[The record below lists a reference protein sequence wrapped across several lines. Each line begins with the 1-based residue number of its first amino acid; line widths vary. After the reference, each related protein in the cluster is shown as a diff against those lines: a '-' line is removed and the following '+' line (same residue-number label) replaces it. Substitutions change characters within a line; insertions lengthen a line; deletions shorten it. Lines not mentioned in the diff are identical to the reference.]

1 MAVTGAALKAVDR
14 LEITTLVDNSID
26 VFLPSTAEIRRAQIP
41 SDLPWGERKALIS
54 EHGYSAL
61 VSVHIGDHSASL
73 LFDAGVST
81 NALIHN
87 MDVLEIKPQ
96 ELHSIVLSH
105 GHVDHTQG
113 LLGMIKRIGKRRMPI
128 LLHPDAF
135 LNRKVILP
143 DKHELHS
150 PAPNRHL
157 LEQENVEF
165 VEERGCSFLLEGMV
179 LVTGQIHRTTE
190 FEKGLPSHYSEI
202 DGKWQSDPLIH
213 DDQALVVNVRDK
225 GLVVMTGCGH
235 AGAINSIHYA
245 QKLTGVEKVY
255 ALLGGLH
262 LTGAVFEPII
272 APTLKELKAIGPRL
286 VMPGHCTGWKAIHA
300 FAREFPEAFV
310 QSSVGTRL
318 VVESDSEAG
327 SQRLAARRV
336 G

>member
-1 MAVTGAALKAVDR
+1 MAENSTSLKPVDR
-14 LEITTLVDNSID
+14 LEITILVDNSID

-41 SDLPWGERKALIS
+41 TDLPWGERKSLIS

-61 VSVHIGDHSASL
+61 VTVRTGDRSASL

-87 MDVLEIKPQ
+87 MDVLEIRPQ

-105 GHVDHTQG
+105 GHIDHTQG
-113 LLGMIKRIGKRRMPI
+113 LLGMIKRLGKKRMPI

-135 LNRKVILP
+135 LNRKVLLP
-143 DKHELHS
+143 DNHELHS
-150 PAPNRHL
+150 PAPNRRL
-157 LEQENVEF
+157 LEQENVEL
-165 VEERGCSFLLEGMV
+165 VEERGCSYLLEGMV
-179 LVTGQIHRTTE
+179 LVTGQIHRTTD
-190 FEKGLPSHYSEI
+190 FEKGFPIHYSEI
-202 DGKWQSDPLIH
+202 KGTWQPDPLIH
-213 DDQALVVNVRDK
+213 DDQALVVNVWDK

-235 AGAINSIHYA
+235 AGAINSIRYA

-272 APTLKELKAIGPRL
+272 APTLKELNAISPRL

-300 FAREFPEAFV
+300 FAREFPEAYV

-318 VVESDSEAG
+318 VLESG
-327 SQRLAARRV
+327 SQAAGR
-336 G
+336 

>member
-1 MAVTGAALKAVDR
+1 MPDIPASLKPVEW
-14 LEITTLVDNSID
+14 LEITILVDNSID
-26 VFLPSTAEIRRAQIP
+26 VFLPSTDQIRRAQVP
-41 SDLPWGERKALIS
+41 TDLPWGERESLIS

-61 VSVHIGDHSASL
+61 VRVHTGDESASL

-81 NALIHN
+81 NALVHN
-87 MDVLEIKPQ
+87 MDVLEIKPH

-113 LLGMIKRIGKRRMPI
+113 LLGMIKRLGNRRMPI

-143 DKHELHS
+143 DNHELHS
-150 PAPNRHL
+150 PAPNRRL

-165 VEERGCSFLLEGMV
+165 IEERGCSYLLEGMV

-190 FEKGLPSHYSEI
+190 FEKGFPIHYSEI
-202 DGKWQSDPLIH
+202 NGSWQSDPLIH
-213 DDQALVVNVRDK
+213 DDQALVVNVRNK

-235 AGAINSIHYA
+235 AGAINSIRYA
-245 QKLTGVEKVY
+245 QKLTGVQKLY

-310 QSSVGTRL
+310 QGSVGTRL
-318 VVESDSEAG
+318 IVESGSEA
-327 SQRLAARRV
+327 
-336 G
+336 

>member
-1 MAVTGAALKAVDR
+1 MAETGAALKAVDR
-14 LEITTLVDNSID
+14 LEITILIDNSID
-26 VFLPSTAEIRRAQIP
+26 VFLPSTGEVRRAQIP
-41 SDLPWGERKALIS
+41 TNLPWGERKALAS

-61 VSVHIGDHSASL
+61 VTVQTSEHSATL

-87 MDVLEIKPQ
+87 MDVLEIRPQ

-105 GHVDHTQG
+105 GHLDHTQG
-113 LLGMIKRIGKRRMPI
+113 LLGMIKRLGKRRMPV

-143 DKHELHS
+143 DQHELHS

-165 VEERGCSFLLEGMV
+165 VEERGCSYLLESMV

-190 FEKGLPSHYSEI
+190 FEKGFPIHYSEI

-213 DDQALVVNVRDK
+213 DDQALVVNVRGK

-235 AGAINSIHYA
+235 AGAINSIRYA

-272 APTLKELKAIGPRL
+272 APTLNALKAIAPQI

-310 QSSVGTRL
+310 QGSVGTRL
-318 VVESDSEAG
+318 VIESG
-327 SQRLAARRV
+327 SQAA
-336 G
+336 GA

>member
-1 MAVTGAALKAVDR
+1 MAENSAPLKAVDR
-14 LEITTLVDNSID
+14 LEITILVDNSID
-26 VFLPSTAEIRRAQIP
+26 VFLPSTAEVRRAQIP
-41 SDLPWGERKALIS
+41 TDLPWGDNEALIS

-61 VSVHIGDHSASL
+61 VSVCTGDRSASL

-87 MDVLEIKPQ
+87 MDVLEIRPQ

-105 GHVDHTQG
+105 GHIDHTQG
-113 LLGMIKRIGKRRMPI
+113 LLGMIRRLGKKRMPI

-150 PAPNRHL
+150 PAPSRHL

-165 VEERGCSFLLEGMV
+165 IEERGCSYLLEGMV

-190 FEKGLPSHYSEI
+190 FEKGFPIHYSEI
-202 DGKWQSDPLIH
+202 NGTWQSDPLIH
-213 DDQALVVNVRDK
+213 DDQALVVNVRNK
-225 GLVVMTGCGH
+225 GLVVLTGCGH
-235 AGAINSIHYA
+235 AGAINSIRYA
-245 QKLTGVEKVY
+245 QKLTGADTVY

-262 LTGAVFEPII
+262 LTGAIFEPII
-272 APTLKELKAIGPRL
+272 APTLNELKTIAPRL

-300 FAREFPEAFV
+300 FAREFPEAYV
-310 QSSVGTRL
+310 QSSVGTSL
-318 VVESDSEAG
+318 VLESGPEA
-327 SQRLAARRV
+327 AAKLN
-336 G
+336 

>member
-1 MAVTGAALKAVDR
+1 MAETGAAPRAVDR
-14 LEITTLVDNSID
+14 LEITILVDNSID
-26 VFLPSTAEIRRAQIP
+26 VFLPSTAEIRRPQIP
-41 SDLPWGERKALIS
+41 SDLPWGERKSLLS

-61 VSVHIGDHSASL
+61 VTVHAGDHSASL

-81 NALIHN
+81 HALIHN
-87 MDVLEIKPQ
+87 MDVLEIRPQ
-96 ELHSIVLSH
+96 ELHCIILSH

-113 LLGMIKRIGKRRMPI
+113 LLGMIKRLGKRRMPV

-143 DKHELHS
+143 DNHELHS
-150 PAPNRHL
+150 PAPDRRL

-165 VEERGCSFLLEGMV
+165 VEERGCSYLLEGMV

-190 FEKGLPSHYSEI
+190 FEKGFPIHYSEI
-202 DGKWQSDPLIH
+202 DGRWQSDPLIH

-235 AGAINSIHYA
+235 AGAINSIRYA
-245 QKLTGVEKVY
+245 QKLSGVDKIY

-310 QSSVGTRL
+310 QGSVGTRL
-318 VVESDSEAG
+318 VIESG
-327 SQRLAARRV
+327 SQAEGKSNWTA
-336 G
+336 

>member
-1 MAVTGAALKAVDR
+1 MAETRAALKIIDQ
-14 LEITTLVDNSID
+14 LEITTLVDNTID
-26 VFLPSTAEIRRAQIP
+26 TFLPSTEEVSRARIP
-41 SDLPWGERKALIS
+41 TNVPWGERKALVS

-61 VSVHIGDHSASL
+61 VSVRTGDHSATL

-81 NALIHN
+81 NGLIHN
-87 MDVLEIKPQ
+87 MDVLGVKPQ

-113 LLGMIKRIGKRRMPI
+113 LLGMIKRLGKRRMPI

-150 PAPNRHL
+150 PAPNRRL
-157 LEQENVEF
+157 LEQEKVEF
-165 VEERGCSFLLEGMV
+165 IEERGCSYLLEGMV
-179 LVTGQIHRTTE
+179 LVTGQIHRTTD
-190 FEKGLPSHYSEI
+190 FEKGFPIHYADI

-225 GLVVMTGCGH
+225 GLVVLTGCGH
-235 AGAINSIHYA
+235 AGAINSIRYA
-245 QKLTGVEKVY
+245 QKLTGVETVY

-262 LTGAVFEPII
+262 LTGGIFESII
-272 APTLKELKAIGPRL
+272 PATIKELKAIAPHL

-300 FAREFPEAFV
+300 FARELPEAFV
-310 QSSVGTRL
+310 QGSVGTRL
-318 VVESDSEAG
+318 VIGTG
-327 SQRLAARRV
+327 STS
-336 G
+336 

>member
-1 MAVTGAALKAVDR
+1 MAELKPVDR
-14 LEITTLVDNSID
+14 LEITILVDNSID
-26 VFLPSTAEIRRAQIP
+26 VFLPSTGEVRRAQIP
-41 SDLPWGERKALIS
+41 SNLPWGERDALLS

-61 VSVHIGDHSASL
+61 VSVHTGDRSASL

-81 NALIHN
+81 DALIHN
-87 MDVLEIKPQ
+87 MDVLEIRPQ
-96 ELHSIVLSH
+96 ELHSVVLSH
-105 GHVDHTQG
+105 GHIDHTQG
-113 LLGMIKRIGKRRMPI
+113 LLGMIKRLGKSRMPI

-143 DKHELHS
+143 DKNELHS
-150 PAPNRHL
+150 PAPNRRL

-165 VEERGCSFLLEGMV
+165 IEERGLSYLLDDMV

-190 FEKGLPSHYSEI
+190 FEKGFPIHYSEI
-202 DGKWQSDPLIH
+202 NGAWQSDPLIH

-235 AGAINSIHYA
+235 AGAINSIRYA
-245 QKLTGVEKVY
+245 QKLTGVDTIY

-262 LTGAVFEPII
+262 LTGAIFEPII
-272 APTLKELKAIGPRL
+272 APTLKELKSISPRL

-300 FAREFPEAFV
+300 FAREFPEAYA

-318 VVESDSEAG
+318 VLESGSETTG
-327 SQRLAARRV
+327 RLS
-336 G
+336 

>member
-1 MAVTGAALKAVDR
+1 
-14 LEITTLVDNSID
+14 
-26 VFLPSTAEIRRAQIP
+26 
-41 SDLPWGERKALIS
+41 
-54 EHGYSAL
+54 L
-61 VSVHIGDHSASL
+61 VSVRSNDHSASL

-81 NALIHN
+81 DALIHN
-87 MDVLEIKPQ
+87 MDVLEIRPQ

-105 GHVDHTQG
+105 GHVDHTHG
-113 LLGMIKRIGKRRMPI
+113 LLGMIKRLGKMRMPI

-150 PAPNRHL
+150 PAPNRRL

-165 VEERGCSFLLEGMV
+165 VEERGCSYLLEGMV

-190 FEKGLPSHYSEI
+190 FEKGFPIHYSEI
-202 DGKWQSDPLIH
+202 NGTWQSDPLIH
-213 DDQALVVNVRDK
+213 DDQALVVNVRNK

-235 AGAINSIHYA
+235 AGAINSIRYA
-245 QKLTGVEKVY
+245 QKLTGVENVY

-272 APTLKELKAIGPRL
+272 APTLKELKAIAPRL

-310 QSSVGTRL
+310 QGSVGTRL
-318 VVESDSEAG
+318 VIESG
-327 SQRLAARRV
+327 SQAGRP
-336 G
+336 

>member
-1 MAVTGAALKAVDR
+1 MAETPAALKSVER

-26 VFLPSTAEIRRAQIP
+26 VFLPSTKEIWRTQLP
-41 SDLPWGERKALIS
+41 SKLPWGDRKSLIA

-61 VSVHIGDHSASL
+61 VTVHTGDHSANL

-81 NALIHN
+81 NALIDN
-87 MDVLEIKPQ
+87 MDMLEIKPQ

-113 LLGMIKRIGKRRMPI
+113 LLGMIKRLGKKRMPI

-143 DKHELHS
+143 DNHELHS
-150 PAPNRHL
+150 PAPNRRL

-165 VEERGCSFLLEGMV
+165 VEERGFSYLLEGMV

-190 FEKGLPSHYSEI
+190 FEKGFPIHYSEI

-213 DDQALVVNVRDK
+213 DDQALVVDVRDK

-235 AGAINSIHYA
+235 AGAINSIRYA
-245 QKLTGVEKVY
+245 QKLTGVDKVY

-318 VVESDSEAG
+318 VIESGSEA
-327 SQRLAARRV
+327 
-336 G
+336 

>member
-1 MAVTGAALKAVDR
+1 MGRAQ
-14 LEITTLVDNSID
+14 
-26 VFLPSTAEIRRAQIP
+26 STAF
-41 SDLPWGERKALIS
+41 

-61 VSVHIGDHSASL
+61 VSVHTGDRSASL

-81 NALIHN
+81 DALIHN
-87 MDVLEIKPQ
+87 MDVLEIRPQ

-113 LLGMIKRIGKRRMPI
+113 LLGLIKRLGNRRMPI

-150 PAPNRHL
+150 PAPNRRL

-165 VEERGCSFLLEGMV
+165 IEERDCSYLLEDMV
-179 LVTGQIHRTTE
+179 LVTGQIHRTSE
-190 FEKGLPSHYSEI
+190 FEKGFPIHYSEI
-202 DGKWQSDPLIH
+202 SGAWQSDPLIH
-213 DDQALVVNVRDK
+213 DDQALVVNVRNK

-235 AGAINSIHYA
+235 AGAINSIRYA
-245 QKLTGVEKVY
+245 QKLTGIDTVY

-262 LTGAVFEPII
+262 LTGAIFEPII
-272 APTLKELKAIGPRL
+272 APTLKELKAISPRL

-300 FAREFPEAFV
+300 FAREFPEAYV

-318 VVESDSEAG
+318 VLESGSEIAG
-327 SQRLAARRV
+327 RLS
-336 G
+336 

>member
-1 MAVTGAALKAVDR
+1 MAEIPATLRAVDR
-14 LEITTLVDNSID
+14 LEITILIDNSID
-26 VFLPSTAEIRRAQIP
+26 VFLPATREVRRVEIP
-41 SDLPWGERKALIS
+41 TDLPWGERKSLIS

-61 VSVHIGDHSASL
+61 VRVKTGDQSASL

-81 NALIHN
+81 HALIHN

-113 LLGMIKRIGKRRMPI
+113 LFGMIKRLGKRRMPI

-143 DKHELHS
+143 DKRELHT
-150 PAPNRHL
+150 PAPNRRL

-165 VEERGCSFLLEGMV
+165 IEERGCSYLLEGMV
-179 LVTGQIHRTTE
+179 LVTGQIHRTTD
-190 FEKGLPSHYSEI
+190 FEKGLPIHYSKI
-202 DGKWQSDPLIH
+202 NGTWQSDPLIH
-213 DDQALVVNVRDK
+213 DDQALVVNVRNK

-235 AGAINSIHYA
+235 AGAINSIRYA
-245 QKLTGVEKVY
+245 QKLSGIDKLY

-262 LTGAVFEPII
+262 LTGGMFEPII
-272 APTLKELKAIGPRL
+272 PPTVKELKAIGPQL
-286 VMPGHCTGWKAIHA
+286 LMPGHCTGWKATHA

-310 QSSVGTRL
+310 QPSIGTRL
-318 VVESDSEAG
+318 VLGSDSFH
-327 SQRLAARRV
+327 
-336 G
+336 